1 MVAIIALATI
11 LSFILF
17 VAVRD
22 SDTRIADGFI
32 GGCFRLSFTILRV
45 CWLVGVIVLIFIAL
59 N

>member
-17 VAVRD
+17 CAVRD
-22 SDTRIADGFI
+22 SETRIADGFI
-32 GGCFRLSFTILRV
+32 GECFRMAFYLLKL
-45 CWLVGVIVLIFIAL
+45 CWLVGVIILIFIAI